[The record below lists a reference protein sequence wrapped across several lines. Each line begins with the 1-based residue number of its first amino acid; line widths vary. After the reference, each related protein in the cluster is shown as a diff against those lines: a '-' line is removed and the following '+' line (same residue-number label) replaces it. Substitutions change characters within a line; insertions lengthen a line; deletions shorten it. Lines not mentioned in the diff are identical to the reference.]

1 MVGRRSPSLA
11 QVTARHL
18 RFDAR
23 PSQACYAMPDHLAH
37 ADPLVEKLERWS
49 RRHLDGATRRALLR
63 KKTGRG
69 LRRLRA
75 HA

>member
-23 PSQACYAMPDHLAH
+23 PSQAMPDHLAH

-63 KKTGRG
+63 KKAGRG